1 MRLEDSWTFPGGLEE
16 LRPAFSLENPL
27 DTKTRV
33 GGVGE
38 GGIHGNTHTPTNAG
52 SNDAGVFTLFRW
64 NDLFI
69 IMIA

>member
-33 GGVGE
+33 GGLGRGASME
-38 GGIHGNTHTPTNAG
+38 THTPTNGG